1 MHPYKLVMFDLDGT
15 LTDPGSGIIR
25 SIMYALRALNCEVPQ
40 PADLKTFIGPP
51 LQESF
56 KTHFKFNEQRTSEA
70 IHYYREYFT
79 QKGMYEN
86 EIYPGMIDMLE
97 ALQREKIILTV
108 ATSKPTLFAEKILS
122 YFKMDSFFDT
132 VVGSHLDGTR
142 TAKSEIIAEVLKHYP
157 NIPKHEIVMI
167 GDRVHDIIGAKQNK
181 ITSIGVLYG
190 YGSKEEICSS
200 EPDVIAQSV
209 NELYKALIHQGKSQ
223 LNQTFV

>member
-15 LTDPGSGIIR
+15 LTDPGSGIIH

-40 PADLKTFIGPP
+40 PADLKPFIGPP

-56 KTHFKFNEQRTSEA
+56 KTQLKFDKQRTNEA
-70 IHYYREYFT
+70 IQYYREYFT

-86 EIYPGMIDMLE
+86 EVYPGMIDLLE
-97 ALQREKIILTV
+97 ALQHEKIILTV
-108 ATSKPTLFAEKILS
+108 ATSKPTIFAEKILS
-122 YFKMDSFFDT
+122 HFKMDFFFDR

-157 NIPKHEIVMI
+157 NISKPEIVMI
-167 GDRVHDIIGAKQNK
+167 GDRVHDLIGAKQND
-181 ITSIGVLYG
+181 ISSIGVLYG
-190 YGSKEEICSS
+190 YGSKEEICSA
-200 EPDVIAQSV
+200 EPDIIALSV
-209 NELYKALIHQGKSQ
+209 SELKKSLLQQENTQ